1 MTAQFQYTTLAHQTA
16 AVQAIADVFADVRFC
31 PPANVH
37 ANPTLPVSEVADTI
51 KANIKALR
59 ERLHISNGPV
69 QVPVTATPALNLD
82 VLMETGT
89 GKTFTFIETMHRLH
103 RDHRVCKFIVLVP
116 SNAIRQGTIKSLQTT
131 ADFFAKQYGKRINV
145 FNYSA
150 KTVGGFIHAA
160 AAGSAGMSVMVAT
173 YQSFAGESKVIN
185 KRGVESNLF
194 GHAKSFM
201 EALAVIRPVI
211 IIDEPHRF
219 EGAVVQE
226 YLPRFN
232 PLLTIRFGATFRGKN
247 DDEKYKNL
255 IYTLDSL
262 EAFRQRLVKGIVV
275 DTVGSGSDA
284 AQSLRYLECT
294 GTAKERRAKVEFHT
308 ALGKLATVELAAKDN
323 LGDKAAL
330 VFLDGHV
337 VEKITTKE
345 VLFTNGFALP
355 LGEPTAYGML
365 AEQTQGV
372 IIERAVANHFERE
385 EDLFKR
391 GIKSLSLFF
400 IDAVA
405 KYMPDAKAG
414 GAKVAVI
421 RQAFEQHYRTHLAL
435 ALAKPDLHPPY
446 RAYLERSAA
455 DIGKVHKGYFAR
467 SHSEKGEEEAIKLIL
482 QEKEKLLS
490 FDTDLRFIFSMWA
503 LQEGW
508 DNPNVFTLCKLA
520 PSNSQITKLQQIGR
534 GLRLAVNQSLERV
547 PLDDAEFDHINE
559 LTVVVPASEGDFVAA
574 IQSEIAAHSVRKVAR
589 VFDDKAMV
597 ANGIAPSSRVALR
610 MLDALADIKVLAVDE
625 VSDQATLLID
635 RSTYQAMRPQIVE
648 TMHGIKGL
656 EPIHATAMLA
666 YLDAY
671 YEGYGAV
678 KRKQDQSKPT
688 LTINAAHYAKF
699 KALWQ
704 ALNREAVL
712 RYELDTPMLVDSMLA
727 SLERNFSVLP
737 LTINVTRTEQVHEVH
752 SAQSTQTSYAVKSHK
767 VYTLGEFVTELSNA
781 TRLSRHTVAA
791 VLTRLSPEKFA
802 QIQHNEG
809 RALVLLRDLMNRC
822 VYELLVH
829 KVTYQLRETRVKTAL
844 TDTTGALLATIPAA
858 LCGHETHDIGN
869 DKVHGRSLY
878 AERFMPV
885 DSEPERN
892 TVDESHHTRIAVFAK
907 LPKLD
912 IPTPAGKY
920 NPDFGYVLMQD
931 DMARALYLVVETKGY
946 ATEDDIATKERMKI
960 DAARQ
965 FFKALKDDGLPVTFK
980 TKLNGDALN
989 SIISQITS

>member
-16 AVQAIADVFADVRFC
+16 AVQSIADVFADVRFV

-37 ANPTLPVSEVADTI
+37 TNPTLPVSAVADTI

-103 RDHRVCKFIVLVP
+103 RDHKLCKFIVLVP

-160 AAGSAGMSVMVAT
+160 AAGSAGISVMVAT
-173 YQSFAGESKVIN
+173 YQSFSGESKVIN
-185 KRGVESNLF
+185 KRGVEANLF

-219 EGAVVQE
+219 EGAVVQA

-275 DTVGSGSDA
+275 DTVGSTTDA
-284 AQSLRYLECT
+284 TQSLRYMESQ
-294 GTAKERRAKVEFHT
+294 GTTKERSARVEYHT
-308 ALGKLATVELAAKDN
+308 AMGKLATVELEAKDN
-323 LGDKAAL
+323 LGDKTAL
-330 VFLDGHV
+330 AFLDGHV

-355 LGEPTAYGML
+355 LGEATAYGML
-365 AEQTQGV
+365 AEQTQSV

-385 EDLFKR
+385 EDLFER

-414 GAKVAVI
+414 GSKAAVI
-421 RQAFEQHYRTHLAL
+421 RQAFEQHYRTHLEL

-455 DIGKVHKGYFAR
+455 DIERVHKGYFAR

-490 FDTDLRFIFSMWA
+490 FETDLRFIFSMWA

-534 GLRLAVNQSLERV
+534 GLRLAVNQELQRV
-547 PLDDAEFDHINE
+547 PLDDAEFDRINE

-574 IQSEIAAHSVRKVAR
+574 IQSEIAAHSIRKVAR
-589 VFDDKAMV
+589 VVSQESLAASGVSVNPFVTVALFQALAQCGAGVIDMATGTLTLQADTATYKAQRTTIEAALTHVAGLDAVNRKAM
-597 ANGIAPSSRVALR
+597 
-610 MLDALADIKVLAVDE
+610 LD
-625 VSDQATLLID
+625 
-635 RSTYQAMRPQIVE
+635 YM
-648 TMHGIKGL
+648 
-656 EPIHATAMLA
+656 
-666 YLDAY
+666 DAY
-671 YEGYGAV
+671 YDGFGAV
-678 KRKQDQSKPT
+678 KRKQDQSKP
-688 LTINAAHYAKF
+688 LLKVNAAQYAKF
-699 KALWQ
+699 KELWQ
-704 ALNREAVL
+704 GLNREAVL
-712 RYELDTPMLVDSMLA
+712 RYELDTPTLVSNIVA
-727 SLERNFSVLP
+727 SLERSFKVLP
-737 LTINVTRTEQVHEVH
+737 LTINVTRTEQVQELHHAH
-752 SAQSTQTSYAVKSHK
+752 SVQTSYEVKSHK
-767 VYTLGEFVTELSNA
+767 VYTLGEFVAELSNA
-781 TRLSRHTVAA
+781 TRLSRHTVSA
-791 VLTRLSPEKFA
+791 VLTRLSAEKFA

-844 TDTTGALLATIPAA
+844 TDATGALLSTIPTA
-858 LCGHETHDIGN
+858 LCGKEMHPIDNFEVRH
-869 DKVHGRSLY
+869 RSLY
-878 AERFMPV
+878 AEDHMPV
-885 DSEPERN
+885 DSQIERD
-892 TVDESHHTRIAVFAK
+892 TVDESKHTRIAVFAK

-912 IPTPAGKY
+912 IPTPAGRY
-920 NPDFGYVLMQD
+920 NPDFGYVLLQD
-931 DMARALYLVVETKGY
+931 DKAQALYLVVETKGY
-946 ATEDDIATKERMKI
+946 DNEGEILGKEKSKI
-960 DAARQ
+960 QSAQKFFQALRQ
-965 FFKALKDDGLPVTFK
+965 EGLPVQFE
-980 TKLNGDALN
+980 TKLNTDDLTQ
-989 SIISQITS
+989 IINQITS